1 MFSEVKNIESNNAQL
16 LPVNTVSK
24 HLGIPKKGVQALI
37 GTGQLFSIDIAGK
50 PYVTAQSLYS
60 LLGQKEQP
68 IFGQQAS
75 GYPVSE
81 ELESP
86 LTNNQLVED
95 TEKAGVSMAY
105 KGSISTLADG
115 RFMVQIDK
123 GKKPDGKRDRESKSF
138 RDKTEAENHLKS
150 VCPS

>member
-1 MFSEVKNIESNNAQL
+1 MVSEIKNIESNNAQL
-16 LPVNTVSK
+16 LPVNVVSK

-37 GTGQLFSIDIAGK
+37 STGQLFSVDIAGK
-50 PYVTAQSLYS
+50 PYVTAKSVYS

-86 LTNNQLVED
+86 LTND
-95 TEKAGVSMAY
+95 
-105 KGSISTLADG
+105 
-115 RFMVQIDK
+115 
-123 GKKPDGKRDRESKSF
+123 
-138 RDKTEAENHLKS
+138 
-150 VCPS
+150 